1 MENLT
6 ELRLLSQFIPDS
18 GICHLIKSSPKL
30 KTIEL
35 NDKRINGT
43 TIPAFIEKALNNP
56 KTSYKII
63 SQNFKR
69 KSFICSDVPN
79 NLVIKI

>member
-6 ELRLLSQFIPDS
+6 ELRLFSQYIPDS
-18 GICHLIKSSPKL
+18 GIFHLIKNSPKL

-35 NDKRINGT
+35 NDKRINET
-43 TIPAFIEKALNNP
+43 TITAFVEKALSNI
-56 KTSYKII
+56 KTFYKFM
-63 SQNFKR
+63 SQ
-69 KSFICSDVPN
+69 KSFVWSDIPK